1 MMFRRKK
8 IIYSILIFT
17 ILFSPLSLAN
27 EYAAKDPVYH
37 VVLVWLK
44 KYRDNN
50 RISKIIEESK
60 VLEKIPG
67 VLSVNPGKVHRSSRV
82 IVDDTF
88 DVGIIIIIKF
98 ATAEDLKNYLI
109 HPIHVKLVNNVIK
122 PLANKVLVYD
132 IVVKDN

>member
-1 MMFRRKK
+1 MMFTRKK
-8 IIYSILIFT
+8 IIYSLIIFT

-44 KYRDNN
+44 KYRDND

-88 DVGIIIIIKF
+88 DVGIIIKF

-109 HPIHVKLVNNVIK
+109 HPIHVKLVNDVIK